1 MQICEDELETGAF
14 PRWHAADLV
23 QCPVGVQGYRE
34 KKMEMK
40 MEETKAGEEVE
51 MEGDMANHPEL

>member
-1 MQICEDELETGAF
+1 
-14 PRWHAADLV
+14 
-23 QCPVGVQGYRE
+23 
-34 KKMEMK
+34 MEMK